1 MINTTGATPV
11 ALVNSVDYNDYGE
24 SVRPSQI
31 QLRGFFGTKIVQS
44 IPAMFK
50 ILTMIKILMMIG
62 VMRPMMETIC
72 LLFIN
77 WQRHVSSRSK

>member
-31 QLRGFFGTKIVQS
+31 QLVFVDFLVPGWKDKNSPVNTGDV
-44 IPAMFK
+44 
-50 ILTMIKILMMIG
+50 
-62 VMRPMMETIC
+62 
-72 LLFIN
+72 
-77 WQRHVSSRSK
+77 